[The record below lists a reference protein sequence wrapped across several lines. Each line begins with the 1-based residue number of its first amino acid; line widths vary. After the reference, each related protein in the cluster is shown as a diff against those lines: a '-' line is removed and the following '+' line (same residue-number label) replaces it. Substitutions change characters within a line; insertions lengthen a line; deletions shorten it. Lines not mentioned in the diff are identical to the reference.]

1 MQNIEDEIQDE
12 LPKPLSVK
20 WVEVELQREQLEQSI
35 IELCRFVKMK
45 ERPFGTERYSLKL
58 RPVWYHE
65 RIGYRVIEGQR
76 QISIHT
82 E

>member
-58 RPVWYHE
+58 RPVWFMRE
-65 RIGYRVIEGQR
+65 LVIGSLRDNAK
-76 QISIHT
+76 
-82 E
+82 